1 MVVNEPE
8 ASTSGFFFFLFKKYI
23 MVGLIQDL
31 LILNLHFNQNT
42 QVIFFFLYIN
52 YEKFFP
58 RADVDIY
65 HLSPSSA

>member
-1 MVVNEPE
+1 
-8 ASTSGFFFFLFKKYI
+8 

-42 QVIFFFLYIN
+42 QVIFFFCLFMN

-65 HLSPSSA
+65 HLTPSSAWIPNDHKQNS